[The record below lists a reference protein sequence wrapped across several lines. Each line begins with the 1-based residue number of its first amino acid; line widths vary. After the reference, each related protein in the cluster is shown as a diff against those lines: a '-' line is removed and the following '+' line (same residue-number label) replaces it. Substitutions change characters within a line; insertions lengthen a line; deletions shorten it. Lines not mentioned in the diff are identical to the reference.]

1 MVSEVIIPV
10 MDQATETVLLTGW
23 RKQEGEPVRK
33 GEAICDIETEKA
45 NVEIEAGATGVL
57 RKTLAAAGDRVAPR
71 TVIGLIADA
80 TEALPDLARYAQGPA
95 AAVPTATA
103 AAQPVATPTA
113 AATAA
118 SAAPA
123 AGGRVMASPRAKRL
137 AEEQNIDLRTVRGTG
152 PEGRI
157 QEEDILVMVK
167 AATGPAAA
175 DPAARAARAKA
186 ERVSLSW
193 RTIPHFY
200 TTITADMSV
209 VAARKARAGQSATYT
224 DFIALAIGQALTK
237 YPALNGYWK
246 DDAAVAVP
254 EIRLGL
260 VVQAERGLVIAGL
273 RDLRGRAW
281 DSLAAEREH
290 AVQQALRGKLEAG
303 VGEPTFTLSNIGPG
317 HIDQFTAIIN
327 PPQVAI
333 LSVGS
338 IQPRPVV
345 AGDAL
350 LIRPTASFTLGVDHR
365 AIDGRLAAAFLEE
378 LKVVLEAAEQ

>member
-1 MVSEVIIPV
+1 MISEIIIPV

-23 RKQEGEPVRK
+23 RKQEGEAVRK

-45 NVEIEAGATGVL
+45 SVEIEAAASGVL

-80 TEALPDLARYAQGPA
+80 TEALPDLARYAPGSAAEPPA
-95 AAVPTATA
+95 ATTQPAAMPTSTATA
-103 AAQPVATPTA
+103 ARTA
-113 AATAA
+113 P
-118 SAAPA
+118 AAPA
-123 AGGRVMASPRAKRL
+123 AGGRIMASPRAKRL
-137 AEEQNIDLRTVRGTG
+137 AEEHHIDLKTVRGTG

-157 QEEDILVMVK
+157 QEEDVAAAVAMAK
-167 AATGPAAA
+167 AAP

-200 TTITADMSV
+200 TTITADMSQV
-209 VAARKARAGQSATYT
+209 TARKARAGSAATYT
-224 DFIALAIGQALTK
+224 DFIALAIGQALVK
-237 YPALNGYWK
+237 FPALNGYWK

-260 VVQAERGLVIAGL
+260 VVQAERGLMIAGL

-281 DSLAAEREH
+281 DSVSAEREH
-290 AVQQALRGKLEAG
+290 AVQQALAGKLEAG
-303 VGEPTFTLSNIGPG
+303 AGEPTFTLSNIGPG
-317 HIDQFTAIIN
+317 HIDHFTAIIN

-338 IQPRPVV
+338 ILPRPVV
-345 AGDAL
+345 VGDAL
-350 LIRPTASFTLGVDHR
+350 VIRPTASFTLGVDHR

-378 LKVVLEAAEQ
+378 LKLVLEAAED